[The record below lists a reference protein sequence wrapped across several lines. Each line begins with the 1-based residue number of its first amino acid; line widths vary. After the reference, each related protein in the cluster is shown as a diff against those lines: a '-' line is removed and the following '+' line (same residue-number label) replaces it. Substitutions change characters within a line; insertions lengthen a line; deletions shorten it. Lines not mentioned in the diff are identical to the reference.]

1 MARVQILGTQAYPR
15 RGEPVHLRVV
25 DGTDHLL
32 VDCGPNIV
40 RTFDE
45 LGRPLTSVSDLF
57 VTHSHAD
64 HALGVPYFLLGHFL
78 TRAGA
83 VADDPGEEVPPLTI
97 RGPDSALAA
106 VDACVDAVTPGF
118 DSLEGDFSWRR
129 ESTDLGDQFA
139 VGDVSVTTLPADHV
153 VSTQGLLFDGER
165 RIAYTGDTT
174 RSEQLVAAVDHAD
187 VVIHEAMYLERE
199 SDLAG
204 ELKHGTAR
212 EAGRFAAD
220 VGAEELWLVHLSDQY
235 SDDQHTQFINEA
247 ASEFDGE
254 ITIPAQFDELV
265 I

>member
-1 MARVQILGTQAYPR
+1 MARIQILGTQAYPR

-25 DGTDHLL
+25 DGDEQLL

-45 LGRPLTSVSDLF
+45 LGRPLTSVTDLF

-83 VADDPGEEVPPLTI
+83 VADEPGEEVPSLTI
-97 RGPDSALAA
+97 RGPESALAA
-106 VDACVDAVTPGF
+106 IDACLEAVTPGF
-118 DSLEGDFSWRR
+118 DSLAGDASWRR
-129 ESTDLGDQFA
+129 EPTDPGEQFA
-139 VGDVSVTTLPADHV
+139 VGEVSVRTLPADHV

-174 RSEQLVAAVDHAD
+174 RSERLVEAVDHAD
-187 VVIHEAMYLERE
+187 VVIHEAMYLEDD
-199 SDLAG
+199 SDLACD
-204 ELKHGTAR
+204 LKHGTAR

-220 VGAEELWLVHLSDQY
+220 VGAEELLLVHLSDQY
-235 SDDQHTQFINEA
+235 ADKHRAQFIQEA
-247 ASEFDGE
+247 ASAFDGN
-254 ITIPAQFDELV
+254 ITIPTQFDELV
-265 I
+265 V